1 MNKIPL
7 PGLDGRSPM
16 GVMAAYGLLRLTT
29 LMAPDEPPKLCWDK
43 VARTAELHMS
53 VGCESLE
60 TILKKALEYRL
71 NSKVLT
77 LGDDIKLSPEEYRE
91 WVLECLSDT
100 SDSQYGDDDLIE
112 FMPAFGSDQIT
123 QSVKNAIKTTSFHM
137 TAGQQRFLSMV
148 RELVQ
153 ALGEDE
159 VFSTKLNETL
169 FEPWAYRDKVHS
181 MGWNPAGE
189 RTHAYQQ
196 EAPSKS
202 KAKGLMLAVWL
213 AFEALPLFPCMT
225 MGKKLRTS
233 AFAGFGRKQF
243 FHWPLWCDPI
253 SLMAVKTLANHM
265 GREMDKAADMPV
277 AGLYELYSSR
287 RMLLGDKGF
296 SVFKPSVMVN
306 LR

>member
-1 MNKIPL
+1 MSKLSL

-16 GVMAAYGLLRLTT
+16 GVMAACGLLRVITRMMPERL
-29 LMAPDEPPKLCWDK
+29 PKLSWVK
-43 VARTAELHMS
+43 VSRTAELHMPD
-53 VGCESLE
+53 GAETLE
-60 TILKKALEYRL
+60 TILMRALEYRL
-71 NSKVLT
+71 NSRVLT
-77 LGDDIKLSPEEYRE
+77 LGDDIKLPPEEYQR

-100 SDSQYGDDDLIE
+100 SDGTYGDDLIE

-123 QSVKNAIKTTSFHM
+123 QSVKNAIKTTPFHM
-137 TAGQQRFLSMV
+137 TAGQQRFLRMV

-153 ALGEDE
+153 TLGQEE
-159 VFSTKLNETL
+159 SIAEKMNEAL

-202 KAKGLMLAVWL
+202 KAKGVMLAVWL
-213 AFEALPLFPCMT
+213 AFEALPLFPCMAT
-225 MGKKLRTS
+225 GRKLRTS
-233 AFAGFGRKQF
+233 AFTGYGRKQF
-243 FHWPLWCDPI
+243 FHWSLWFEPI
-253 SLMAVKTLANHM
+253 SLIAVKTLNSHM
-265 GREMDKAADMPV
+265 GKEMRGADVPV

-287 RMLLGDKGF
+287 RMPLGDKGF
-296 SVFKPSVMVN
+296 SVFKPSVMGH